1 MVKTDLS
8 ARVINGKKSKNIKI
22 SSLVE
27 PAVLI
32 MYWRENDR
40 YFSFDYTKNQCILTR
55 EAIHLDGKI
64 ILSL

>member
-1 MVKTDLS
+1 MEIQETSSSRTINHKMAMTYMVKTGLS

-22 SSLVE
+22 NSLVE

-40 YFSFDYTKNQCILTR
+40 YFSFD
-55 EAIHLDGKI
+55 
-64 ILSL
+64 